1 MTTPAAPV
9 VFDRRAG
16 RLPIEPLEQHE
27 ENQAEASL
35 PDEDTGK
42 PKGAFLLRYLHRARD
57 AALTVERAF
66 AAVLSDVLP
75 EHQSS
80 LESLEEIA
88 ISSYVMSKAMSTMR

>member
-42 PKGAFLLRYLHRARD
+42 PTPRLL
-57 AALTVERAF
+57 
-66 AAVLSDVLP
+66 
-75 EHQSS
+75 SS
-80 LESLEEIA
+80 GRS
-88 ISSYVMSKAMSTMR
+88 RRC